1 MVQQAYSLRGHRH
14 ALGGGALSH
23 EDLLHPAATAAVAAG
38 LKPGMLT
45 LQAEKKRYG
54 GNRSEYL
61 EARDFVLL
69 QWEQD
74 KTQFLTEEA
83 CIKAAPG
90 DRDQKRMVREVY
102 RFLMHQGCINLGF
115 LKDDP
120 LVPLPEGF
128 LPSPVASNNEKED
141 AGEAAAAENPQ
152 QEPEAPP
159 PPPEATDESVED
171 KLYDILSGVDLQT
184 TSEKMLRK
192 QLAEYFNCDMSSRK
206 TLVRELVMGYLDNN
220 GPSPVWKARKVQETA
235 AKEAAEA
242 EKNKPHS
249 PLRLPLGKVIVIGGG
264 PSGLS
269 AALHLKRN
277 NVEVTVLEARERVGG
292 RVNSHI
298 APGFDAPV
306 DLGASIIT
314 GIEADTKLGARA
326 DPSALLCSQLGVALH
341 QLQHDVLPL
350 HNAVNGGLVEELLD
364 KQVER

>member
-1 MVQQAYSLRGHRH
+1 MVQQTYSLRGHRH

-54 GNRSEYL
+54 GNRNEYL

-74 KTQFLTEEA
+74 KTRFLSEEA

-128 LPSPVASNNEKED
+128 LPSPAAQGD
-141 AGEAAAAENPQ
+141 AGDAAAAAVVEKAQ
-152 QEPEAPP
+152 EEPEAPLA
-159 PPPEATDESVED
+159 PPEATDESVED
-171 KLYDILSGVDLQT
+171 KLYEILSGTDLQT

-192 QLAEYFNCDMSSRK
+192 QLAEFFKCDMSERK
-206 TLVRELVMGYLDNN
+206 TQVRELVMGYLDNN
-220 GPSPVWKARKVQETA
+220 GPPPSWKARKAKETA
-235 AKEAAEA
+235 AKGAAEA
-242 EKNKPHS
+242 ERNKPQIPH
-249 PLRLPLGKVIVIGGG
+249 RRPLGKVIVIGGG
-264 PSGLS
+264 PAGLS

-292 RVNSHI
+292 RVNSHT
-298 APGFDAPV
+298 APEFDAPV

-314 GIEADTKLGARA
+314 GIETDTKLGARA
-326 DPSALLCSQLGVALH
+326 DPSALLCSQLGVPLH
-341 QLQHDVLPL
+341 QLQHNVLPL
-350 HNAVNGGLVEELLD
+350 HDAVHGGLVDELLD
-364 KQVER
+364 KQVDR

>member
-1 MVQQAYSLRGHRH
+1 MVQQSYSLRGHRH
-14 ALGGGALSH
+14 ALTGGALSPQ
-23 EDLLHPAATAAVAAG
+23 DLLNPAASASVAAG

-74 KTQFLTEEA
+74 KTRFLTEEA

-128 LPSPVASNNEKED
+128 LPSPAAAANDED
-141 AGEAAAAENPQ
+141 AGNAAEAEKIAE
-152 QEPEAPP
+152 EPEAP

-171 KLYDILSGVDLQT
+171 KLYEILSGTDLQT

-192 QLAEYFNCDMSSRK
+192 QLAEFFDTDMSSRK
-206 TLVRELVMGYLDNN
+206 TLVRELVMGYLDND
-220 GPSPVWKARKVQETA
+220 GPPPAWKKRKAKEAA

-242 EKNKPHS
+242 EKNKPQTPH
-249 PLRLPLGKVIVIGGG
+249 RRPLGKVIVIGGG

-277 NVEVTVLEARERVGG
+277 NIEVTVLEARERVGG
-292 RVNSHI
+292 RVNSHS

-326 DPSALLCSQLGVALH
+326 DPSALLCSQLGVTLH
-341 QLQHDVLPL
+341 QLQSDVLPL
-350 HNAVNGGLVEELLD
+350 HDAVNGGLVEDLLD